1 MMDLFAWIEKH
12 LAPIPCDS
20 EQFIYD
26 DMASQSGR
34 SLPIIYQ
41 PFDAADQSHWTDR
54 GSLFDYLWS
63 VDGHGKRL
71 LDFGPGD
78 GWPSLI
84 VAPFA
89 AEVVGV
95 DGSPTRVSVCADNAR
110 RLGISNARF
119 IHVPPGS
126 PLPFDDGTFDG
137 VMAASSVEQTP
148 EPMATIAELIRVLR
162 PSGRLRINYESLS
175 RYRNGRERDVWLSD
189 ISGQRSRLI
198 LFDRRVQTE
207 RARQYGLTFSKSRE
221 ELTRVLSG
229 GVGPL
234 AFSALTVRHLE
245 ALLPSLIDARVCDTT
260 HPSGKTLA
268 RWFHD
273 LGVREVKPTHSGSVA
288 AGMLFDGQTTG
299 TRPAD
304 IEGVDRLL
312 EPLVKLVS
320 TLAAPLDSDPM
331 ITVTK

>member
-1 MMDLFAWIEKH
+1 MMDLFTWIEKQRV
-12 LAPIPCDS
+12 PIPCDS

-26 DMASQSGR
+26 DMASQSGQ
-34 SLPIIYQ
+34 SLPVIYK
-41 PFDAADQSHWTDR
+41 PFDAADRSHRTDR

-63 VDGHGKRL
+63 VDGRGKRL

-95 DGSPTRVSVCADNAR
+95 DGSPTRVSVCTENAK

-126 PLPFDDGTFDG
+126 PLPFEDGSFDG

-148 EPMATIAELIRVLR
+148 DPMATIRELTRVLR
-162 PSGRLRINYESLS
+162 PRGRLRINYESLS
-175 RYRNGRERDVWLSD
+175 RYRNGRERDVWLCGVSE
-189 ISGQRSRLI
+189 QRSRLI
-198 LFDRRVQTE
+198 LFDRQVEAERV
-207 RARQYGLTFSKSRE
+207 RQYGLTFSKSRE
-221 ELTRVLSG
+221 ELARVLSG
-229 GVGPL
+229 GAGPL
-234 AFSALTVRHLE
+234 AFTALTVRHLE

-273 LGVREVKPTHSGSVA
+273 FGVRDVKPTHSGSVA
-288 AGMLFDGQTTG
+288 AGMLFDGQSVG

-304 IEGVDRLL
+304 IEGVDRLI
-312 EPLVKLVS
+312 EPVVKIVS

-331 ITVTK
+331 ITVVK